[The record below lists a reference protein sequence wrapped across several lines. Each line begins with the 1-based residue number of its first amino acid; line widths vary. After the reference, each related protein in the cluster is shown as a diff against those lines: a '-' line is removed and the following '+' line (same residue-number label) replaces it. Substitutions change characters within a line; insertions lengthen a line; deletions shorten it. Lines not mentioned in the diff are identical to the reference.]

1 MFLLDCI
8 AIAVVVSV
16 IVAGTVV
23 IGGVVFLLI
32 EGSV

>member
-16 IVAGTVV
+16 IVTGTVV
-23 IGGVVFLLI
+23 IGSIVFFLI